1 MQGAVVDAYMQL
13 AEEEEEEAVHTPLN
27 DIRSSDIRILS
38 FWYTIIFIGIYSSF
52 AGKKLNG
59 QEESSIDFNGVWKGG

>member
-27 DIRSSDIRILS
+27 DIRILS
-38 FWYTIIFIGIYSSF
+38 FLWAFIHHSRVR
-52 AGKKLNG
+52 N
-59 QEESSIDFNGVWKGG
+59 

>member
-27 DIRSSDIRILS
+27 DIRILS